1 MFFDIQPDN
10 ESLIKVIG
18 VGGGGS
24 NAVNF
29 MHRQGISGVNFVICN
44 TDQQALASSDIP
56 TKIQLGPSL
65 TGGRGAGAKPEVGK
79 QATIESEEEIRKVL
93 GVNTQMVFVTA
104 GMGGGTGTGGAP
116 VVAKIAKEMGILTV
130 AIITVPFD
138 FEGKSKKDKA
148 NSGLEELR
156 ANVDAIIIISNNKL
170 RQIYGNLSLT
180 AAFGHADN
188 ILTTA
193 ARGISEII
201 TKPGL
206 VNVDFED
213 VKTVMRESGV
223 AIMGIGVAS
232 GENRATKAIDAAL
245 SSPLLDDADIYG
257 ARGILLYISS
267 GTKEVTMDEVS
278 QITDY
283 VQQAASNDT
292 EVIWGVCKD
301 ENLEDEV
308 SVTLIATGF
317 KTAEGGKP
325 KKPEEKVVHT
335 LGDNAAKSITI
346 TSDNKPTPAPTKSD
360 DVTFTFSALAVE
372 EPKPATIAQSPSIE
386 RQFQA
391 PVEKADTHRELI
403 RKKVSLDKLR
413 DPATINDFEK
423 EPAYMRKN
431 VRFQNVPHSSQ
442 SHLSRYSLVDSF
454 EDENGHM
461 FDIKKNAFLDEKPD

>member
-148 NSGLEELR
+148 NLGLEELR

-283 VQQAASNDT
+283 VQRAASNDT

-317 KTAEGGKP
+317 QTAAGGKP

-335 LGDNAAKSITI
+335 LSDEAKSITI
-346 TSDNKPTPAPTKSD
+346 SSDNNTTSMSAKAEE
-360 DVTFTFSALAVE
+360 VTFTFSAPAVE
-372 EPKPATIAQSPSIE
+372 EPQAAVITQTSTIE
-386 RQFQA
+386 RQYQA
-391 PVEKADTHRELI
+391 PAEKADVNRELI
-403 RKKVSLDKLR
+403 RKKVSMDKLR
-413 DPATINDFEK
+413 DPATISDFEK